1 MILQY
6 QLLCPSINYFEDLLV
21 PVSPRVRSIACSL
34 TCPGSCATG
43 PPQQLPEEKIG
54 AVQDSVAVLD
64 KQLDYMA
71 QVRAILLDGYIPRF
85 FLGHPALHI
94 LFAATSLEAAENH
107 CTALPARPTPRPCPP
122 ARVLSGCCCCSA
134 AAAAAAA
141 AAAVT
146 AAAAAAAAAGA
157 TKSRRTAGAR
167 LSRS

>member
-54 AVQDSVAVLD
+54 AVQDSVAALD
-64 KQLDYMA
+64 KQLNYMA
-71 QVRAILLDGYIPRF
+71 QVCAILLHASIPGLLVNLPCAFCLLRCPPR
-85 FLGHPALHI
+85 LLKI
-94 LFAATSLEAAENH
+94 AA
-107 CTALPARPTPRPCPP
+107 PRPCATTTSCPP
-122 ARVLSGCCCCSA
+122 APVLPGCCCRA
-134 AAAAAAA
+134 A
-141 AAAVT
+141 T
-146 AAAAAAAAAGA
+146 ALLRAGA
-157 TKSRRTAGAR
+157 TSPGRTAGAR